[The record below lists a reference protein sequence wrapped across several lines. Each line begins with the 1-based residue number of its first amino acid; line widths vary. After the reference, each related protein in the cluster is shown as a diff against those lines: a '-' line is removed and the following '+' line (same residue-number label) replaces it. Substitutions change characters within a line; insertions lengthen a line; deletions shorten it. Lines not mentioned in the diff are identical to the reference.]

1 MLSNCSISIQHP
13 ILDDY
18 ITATLDAKFVGQT
31 SNSLKLATFFLAD
44 DAQSCCMDILGEVR
58 VLCLM

>member
-31 SNSLKLATFFLAD
+31 SNSLKLATFFWLMTHKVA
-44 DAQSCCMDILGEVR
+44 AWIYWEVR
-58 VLCLM
+58 VLCVM